1 MGKEWVDARAGG
13 IFAWPGD
20 DQMWQVGGSGQWVP
34 RERSE
39 GSGQR

>member
-1 MGKEWVDARAGG
+1 MRKQWLDAKAGG

-20 DQMWQVGGSGQWVP
+20 DQMWQEGGGGQRAP